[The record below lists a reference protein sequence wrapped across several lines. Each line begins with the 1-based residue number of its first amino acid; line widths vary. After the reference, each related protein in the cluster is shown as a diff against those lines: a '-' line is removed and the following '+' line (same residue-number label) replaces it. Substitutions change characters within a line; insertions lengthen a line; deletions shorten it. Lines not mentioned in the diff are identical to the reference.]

1 MFFNALPHQLIL
13 PFFQMIDSQL
23 ELAGKIPAKGVAGGQ
38 FDMENEKF

>member
-1 MFFNALPHQLIL
+1 MFLMPCLINSSCL
-13 PFFQMIDSQL
+13 FQMIDSQL